1 MVKYLYFIFII
12 FQNHI
17 LNKVNSDVVSGMKD
31 EILESRI
38 PQSKRSYDEKGHILF
53 FHHAGTTSHINVLK
67 SLAIG
72 LLEQGHQVT
81 TAFYSDI
88 NIAHTNHTA
97 ITFKDRYVNS
107 NVGLFSVLSVHFYG
121 CTYTD
126 RNIIT
131 I

>member
-38 PQSKRSYDEKGHILF
+38 PQSKRSFDEKGHILF

-107 NVGLFSVLSVHFYG
+107 NVGLFTVIFYG

>member
-12 FQNHI
+12 FQNHN
-17 LNKVNSDVVSGMKD
+17 LNKVSSDVVSGMKD
-31 EILESRI
+31 EILESRF
-38 PQSKRSYDEKGHILF
+38 PRVKRSFHEKGHILF
-53 FHHAGTTSHINVLK
+53 FHHAGTASHINVLK

-107 NVGLFSVLSVHFYG
+107 NVGLFNVFSMAAPILIEIS
-121 CTYTD
+121 
-126 RNIIT
+126 
-131 I
+131 

>member
-1 MVKYLYFIFII
+1 MVKFLHFIFII

-17 LNKVNSDVVSGMKD
+17 LNKVNSDVVSDMKD

-38 PQSKRSYDEKGHILF
+38 PQSKRPFDEKGHILF
-53 FHHAGTTSHINVLK
+53 FHHAGTASHINVLK

-97 ITFKDRYVNS
+97 ITFKDRYVYS
-107 NVGLFSVLSVHFYG
+107 NVGLFLFIS
-121 CTYTD
+121 
-126 RNIIT
+126 
-131 I
+131 